1 MTLPVD
7 KQAFKNEQFVDA
19 SPELINV
26 KPNTS
31 STLIS
36 IGEDVND
43 FEDSE
48 FPILLIVEDN
58 ADLRGLLTQTFE
70 KNYNVITAND
80 GEKGIDLAIE
90 HIPDIIIS
98 DIMMP
103 IKDGIALTNAL
114 KNDGRTSHIPIILL
128 TAKVGE
134 ENELKGIKIGADDYI
149 TKPFSSKI
157 LITNSRYAFDT

>member
-134 ENELKGIKIGADDYI
+134 ENELKGIEIGADDYI
-149 TKPFSSKI
+149 THVTH
-157 LITNSRYAFDT
+157 LIPEIY